1 MSEILT
7 DQVRVLLLC
16 VCLSWYRTLCL
27 DVHVSC
33 CGFDFYFGE
42 VHNLY
47 PATDTSYLPMGNTET
62 LRSKLLK
69 QVCNIIKLYDDVEFF
84 HVLNTFNNKVEH
96 QFEEFKWLPNIKP
109 IGLFEYT
116 NQTGLGAVAK

>member
-1 MSEILT
+1 MRMACA
-7 DQVRVLLLC
+7 DGHKRVYLI
-16 VCLSWYRTLCL
+16 
-27 DVHVSC
+27 
-33 CGFDFYFGE
+33 GFDFYFGE
-42 VHNLY
+42 VHHLY

-62 LRSKLLK
+62 IRSKLLK